1 MNIPPDA
8 AHQCKNQCESVGL
21 DLSAVAIMAGTIGCV
36 CEVRHSKAG
45 NGGDRAASTSA
56 GMATIMM
63 QRQRQQQQQAAQQQ
77 QASARR

>member
-8 AHQCKNQCESVGL
+8 ANQCKSQCESVGL
-21 DLSAVAIMAGTIGCV
+21 ELSAVAIMAGTIGCV
-36 CEVRHSKAG
+36 CEVRHSKVG
-45 NGGDRAASTSA
+45 NSGDNAASASA

-63 QRQRQQQQQAAQQQ
+63 QRERQRQAQQQQ